1 MARAEHPADTRRH
14 PTLSSESFR
23 SATSYASF
31 RSCRSIKSVA
41 SSNRASFKSV
51 LSRQN
56 SYYSCGDPD
65 TEADN
70 VRAGLVNEGFQDN
83 ISFYSC
89 NDVPVNTNQL
99 PVESEVAPR
108 LRSSVSENVL
118 QSFDEEVWSKDRSGE
133 NKHSPGSRKFLSV
146 LALLLA
152 GVAVSGSTA
161 AQTLSPSLP
170 PWVIIV
176 FRSSLQLLVSIC
188 LLVVLRCH
196 PLGPPGTRWK
206 VLLTGLLSSFLLATT
221 YLSLT
226 RLDPRLTAAVLLSA
240 VPVVTFLSSLVT
252 REHVG
257 LYRLLSL
264 AVFIAGALVVSRP
277 FSLTSPVQS
286 SASQLHQDLAQ
297 HNIYG
302 FPVQFSRQDPPVLTG
317 SEVDVGG
324 VLACLASVLITSLL
338 FLLTRSSREA
348 PVCVLLFWTSLGGLV
363 MGGIGLYTLGYDPH
377 NQQIFREGREVSER
391 SQESPNTTITTT
403 SAPFTDTNGPL
414 KFPNRMFD
422 GVNEWLVGSLISVLG
437 IFATAM
443 LIKAVQSVEP
453 GRAILIKSTE
463 IITSYILVAS
473 LNSLNSLDWLD
484 SVGVV
489 LVFLAV
495 AAASIEDKLVNRERW
510 RWF

>member
-1 MARAEHPADTRRH
+1 
-14 PTLSSESFR
+14 
-23 SATSYASF
+23 
-31 RSCRSIKSVA
+31 VA

-89 NDVPVNTNQL
+89 NDVPANTSQH

-118 QSFDEEVWSKDRSGE
+118 HSFEEEVWRSKDRSGG
-133 NKHSPGSRKFLSV
+133 NKDSPGSRKFLSV

-152 GVAVSGSTA
+152 GVAVAGSTA

-176 FRSSLQLLVSIC
+176 FRSSLQLFVSVC

-196 PLGPPGTRWK
+196 PLGPPGTRWQ
-206 VLLTGLLSSFLLATT
+206 VLLMGLLSSFLLATT

-226 RLDPRLTAAVLLSA
+226 RLDPRLTAAVLLSTI
-240 VPVVTFLSSLVT
+240 PVVTVLSSIVT

-264 AVFIAGALVVSRP
+264 CVFIAGALVMTRP
-277 FSLTSPVQS
+277 FSLTSEAQTET
-286 SASQLHQDLAQ
+286 SQLHRDLAQ

-302 FPVQFSRQDPPVLTG
+302 FPVQFSSQDQVVVTASL
-317 SEVDVGG
+317 VDVGG

-338 FLLTRSSREA
+338 FLLTRRSREA
-348 PVCVLLFWTSLGGLV
+348 PVCVLLFWTSLGALV
-363 MGGIGLYTLGYDPH
+363 MGCIGLYTLGFNPH

-391 SQESPNTTITTT
+391 SQDSPNTTIITTT
-403 SAPFTDTNGPL
+403 AASFTDTLHGPL

-422 GVNEWLVGSLISVLG
+422 GPNEWLVGSLISLLG

-443 LIKAVQSVEP
+443 LIKAVQHVEP
-453 GRAILIKSTE
+453 GRAALIKSTE

-473 LNSLNSLDWLD
+473 LTSLHSLDWMD

-489 LVFLAV
+489 LIFLAV
-495 AAASIEDKLVNRERW
+495 AAATVEDKLVNRERW